1 MKNLYLIE
9 YGCSICSEHLVVLAN
24 SLEDAN
30 ECAYLEAQ
38 NVYYSYDSNYPDMED
53 YEGMDE
59 DDIAEMM
66 QEDMEQDIHYL
77 AALSMTEDKVKKVFK
92 TLVNAYNHKI
102 PLYIENGFVKEKYDC
117 KFSIILKGE

>member
-9 YGCSICSEHLVVLAN
+9 YGCSICSERLVVLAD

-30 ECAYLEAQ
+30 EYAYLEAQ
-38 NVYYSYDSNYPDMED
+38 NVYYSYDYNYPDAKD

-77 AALSMTEDKVKKVFK
+77 AVIYNPDDEEHVMVMHDQNDKP
-92 TLVNAYNHKI
+92 HEI
-102 PLYIENGFVKEKYDC
+102 
-117 KFSIILKGE
+117 

>member
-9 YGCSICSEHLVVLAN
+9 YGCSICSELLVVLAD

-30 ECAYLEAQ
+30 EYAYLEAQ
-38 NVYYSYDSNYPDMED
+38 NVYYSYDSNYPDAED
-53 YEGMDE
+53 CEGMDE

-77 AALSMTEDKVKKVFK
+77 AVIYNPEDEEHVMVMHDLNDKP
-92 TLVNAYNHKI
+92 HEI
-102 PLYIENGFVKEKYDC
+102 
-117 KFSIILKGE
+117 

>member
-9 YGCSICSEHLVVLAN
+9 YGCSICSEHLIVLAD

-30 ECAYLEAQ
+30 EYAYLEAQ
-38 NVYYSYDSNYPDMED
+38 NVYYSYDSNYPNAED
-53 YEGMDE
+53 CEGMDE

-77 AALSMTEDKVKKVFK
+77 AVVYNPEDEEHVMVMHDQNDKP
-92 TLVNAYNHKI
+92 HEI
-102 PLYIENGFVKEKYDC
+102 
-117 KFSIILKGE
+117 

>member
-9 YGCSICSEHLVVLAN
+9 YGCSICSEHLVVLAD

-30 ECAYLEAQ
+30 EYACLEAQ
-38 NVYYSYDSNYPDMED
+38 NVYYSYDSNYPDEKD
-53 YEGMDE
+53 CEGMDE

-77 AALSMTEDKVKKVFK
+77 AVIYNPEDEEHVMVMHDQNDKP
-92 TLVNAYNHKI
+92 HEI
-102 PLYIENGFVKEKYDC
+102 
-117 KFSIILKGE
+117 

>member
-24 SLEDAN
+24 SLDDAN
-30 ECAYLEAQ
+30 EYAYQEAQ
-38 NVYYSYDSNYPDMED
+38 NVYYSYDSNYPDEED
-53 YEGMDE
+53 CEGMDE

-77 AALSMTEDKVKKVFK
+77 AVEYNPEDEEHVMVMHDQNDKP
-92 TLVNAYNHKI
+92 HEI
-102 PLYIENGFVKEKYDC
+102 
-117 KFSIILKGE
+117 

>member
-9 YGCSICSEHLVVLAN
+9 YGCSICSEHLVVLAD

-30 ECAYLEAQ
+30 EYAYLEAQ
-38 NVYYSYDSNYPDMED
+38 NVYYSYDSNYPDAED
-53 YEGMDE
+53 CEGMDE

-77 AALSMTEDKVKKVFK
+77 AVIYNPEDEEHVMVMHDQNDKP
-92 TLVNAYNHKI
+92 HEI
-102 PLYIENGFVKEKYDC
+102 
-117 KFSIILKGE
+117 

>member
-9 YGCSICSEHLVVLAN
+9 YGCSICSEHLIVLAD

-30 ECAYLEAQ
+30 EYAYLEAQ
-38 NVYYSYDSNYPDMED
+38 NVYYSYDYNYPDAED
-53 YEGMDE
+53 CEGMDE

-77 AALSMTEDKVKKVFK
+77 AVIYNPDDEEHVMVMHDQNDKP
-92 TLVNAYNHKI
+92 HEI
-102 PLYIENGFVKEKYDC
+102 
-117 KFSIILKGE
+117 

>member
-30 ECAYLEAQ
+30 EYAYLEAQ
-38 NVYYSYDSNYPDMED
+38 NVYYFYDSNYPDAED
-53 YEGMDE
+53 CEGMDE

-66 QEDMEQDIHYL
+66 QEDMEQDIHYF
-77 AALSMTEDKVKKVFK
+77 AVTYNPEDEEHVMVMHDQ
-92 TLVNAYNHKI
+92 N
-102 PLYIENGFVKEKYDC
+102 EKPYE
-117 KFSIILKGE
+117 I

>member
-9 YGCSICSEHLVVLAN
+9 YGCSICSEHLVILAD

-30 ECAYLEAQ
+30 EYAYLEAQ

-53 YEGMDE
+53 CEGMDE
-59 DDIAEMM
+59 DDIAEIM

-77 AALSMTEDKVKKVFK
+77 AVEYNPEDEEHVTVMRDQNNEPFE
-92 TLVNAYNHKI
+92 V
-102 PLYIENGFVKEKYDC
+102 
-117 KFSIILKGE
+117 

>member
-9 YGCSICSEHLVVLAN
+9 YGCSICSEHLVVLAH

-30 ECAYLEAQ
+30 EYAYLEAQ
-38 NVYYSYDSNYPDMED
+38 NVYYSYDCNYPDAED
-53 YEGMDE
+53 CEGMDE

-77 AALSMTEDKVKKVFK
+77 AIIYNPEDEEHMMVMRDQ
-92 TLVNAYNHKI
+92 NDRPHEI
-102 PLYIENGFVKEKYDC
+102 
-117 KFSIILKGE
+117 

>member
-9 YGCSICSEHLVVLAN
+9 YGCSIYSEHLVVLAD

-30 ECAYLEAQ
+30 KYAYLEAQ
-38 NVYYSYDSNYPDMED
+38 NVYYSYDSNYPDAED
-53 YEGMDE
+53 CEGMDE

-77 AALSMTEDKVKKVFK
+77 AVIYNPEDEEHMMVMHDQNDKP
-92 TLVNAYNHKI
+92 HEI
-102 PLYIENGFVKEKYDC
+102 
-117 KFSIILKGE
+117 

>member
-9 YGCSICSEHLVVLAN
+9 YGCSICSEHLIVLAN

-30 ECAYLEAQ
+30 EYAYLEAQ
-38 NVYYSYDSNYPDMED
+38 NVYYSYDSNYPDAED
-53 YEGMDE
+53 CEGMDE

-77 AALSMTEDKVKKVFK
+77 AVIYNPEDEEHVMVMHDQNDKP
-92 TLVNAYNHKI
+92 HEI
-102 PLYIENGFVKEKYDC
+102 
-117 KFSIILKGE
+117 